1 MKKFENMKIVLVGN
15 YPEGSCLGDSYRGW
29 KLSVGNSP
37 DGNYRGGICPGGN
50 YLETFTQG
58 ELP

>member
-1 MKKFENMKIVLVGN
+1 MKIVLVGN
-15 YPEGSCLGDSYRGW
+15 YPEGSCLGDSYREW

-50 YLETFTQG
+50 YLETFIQG